1 MKFKDDVRFMTNIEF
16 KKRLAKASPTTL
28 TNMFF
33 IFNYMS
39 DLGVR
44 YPTKKV
50 LIDYFL
56 NMNTE
61 KTAKEY
67 IQKTA
72 NNKYGNVKYS
82 NNDKYDKYVN
92 EENE

>member
-44 YPTKKV
+44 YPAKKA

-56 NMNTE
+56 NMKTE

-72 NNKYGNVKYS
+72 NNKYNNVVNNNKYS
-82 NNDKYDKYVN
+82 KYAN
-92 EENE
+92 EEKNE

>member
-16 KKRLAKASPTTL
+16 KKRLTKTSLTTL

-39 DLGVR
+39 DLGIR
-44 YPTKKV
+44 YPAKKA

-61 KTAKEY
+61 KTVKEY

-72 NNKYGNVKYS
+72 DN
-82 NNDKYDKYVN
+82 KYDKYAN

>member
-1 MKFKDDVRFMTNIEF
+1 MKFKNDVRFMTNIEF

-56 NMNTE
+56 NMNKETE
-61 KTAKEY
+61 
-67 IQKTA
+67 
-72 NNKYGNVKYS
+72 
-82 NNDKYDKYVN
+82 
-92 EENE
+92 